1 MLGIYIALIFYI
13 LLTLLLSIY
22 FKVNYIYIFL
32 ITIVLLFILPFI
44 VIANAKSILKD
55 NPAAVFIPMF
65 IGVILWIYIYANIF
79 VLPLYYLYYMTIGRN
94 KTNNSTRNNI

>member
-1 MLGIYIALIFYI
+1 
-13 LLTLLLSIY
+13 
-22 FKVNYIYIFL
+22 
-32 ITIVLLFILPFI
+32 
-44 VIANAKSILKD
+44 
-55 NPAAVFIPMF
+55 MF